1 MAKADSVFMS
11 ITDDLQEGSI
21 LIKHLEEIF
30 QHENQFIFI
39 WELSKCAAQGGLVGL
54 LHGCSD

>member
-11 ITDDLQEGSI
+11 VTNELQEGSI

-30 QHENQFIFI
+30 QHENQFVFI
-39 WELSKCAAQGGLVGL
+39 WELSKCAALRWPCGFAAWLQ
-54 LHGCSD
+54 

>member
-11 ITDDLQEGSI
+11 VTNELQEGSI

-30 QHENQFIFI
+30 QHENQFVFI
-39 WELSKCAAQGGLVGL
+39 WELSKCSALRWPCGFAAWLQ
-54 LHGCSD
+54 